1 MRNFFSASRTATRKY
16 QGEPNMTGEFVTN
29 EFAIRR
35 DAGTAQVKR
44 YETAVGT
51 VLLRPSCSPSLVECL
66 RADEGLRAFARLPKL
81 EYQQLLSVAQRP
93 DSVLILAYTLTG
105 EIVGQ
110 VTLAPADSWWQGLTD
125 TYEAAIEV
133 STRWRGLGI
142 AHQLLGCA
150 AELDGLERAIIL
162 GMGLSWH
169 WDLKGLGMTPFSYR
183 TMIEQLFAR
192 YGFVEY
198 LTSEENIRMDPA
210 NILLARLGSKVEAK
224 SVEKFF
230 ERLLQSDTL
239 PGM

>member
-1 MRNFFSASRTATRKY
+1 MIEEISYSNHKEQAKIGRDSAASQVKTYET
-16 QGEPNMTGEFVTN
+16 P
-29 EFAIRR
+29 
-35 DAGTAQVKR
+35 AGTI
-44 YETAVGT
+44 
-51 VLLRPSCSPSLVECL
+51 LLRTYCSPSLVECL
-66 RADEGLRAFARLPKL
+66 RVDEGLRAFARLPEL
-81 EYQQLLSVAQRP
+81 EYQQLLSVAQQP

-105 EIVGQ
+105 EIIGQ
-110 VTLAPADSWWQGLTD
+110 VTLAPADSWWQGLAN

-142 AHQLLGCA
+142 AHQLLTCA
-150 AELDGLERAIIL
+150 AELEALEQIIII

-169 WDLKGLGMTPFSYR
+169 WDLKGLGLAPFSYR

-210 NILLARLGSKVEAK
+210 NILLARLGSKVEAER
-224 SVEKFF
+224 VGEFF
-230 ERLLQSDTL
+230 DRLLQSDTL